1 MWRKRLLVDA
11 INAKEKFLRGF
22 SHQLRTPIHGI
33 LGSADLLA
41 EELQAAWGY
50 GSADDALA
58 VPAAVQ
64 KTGFMSFAEYSKYLN
79 IIKMGGRDLVAII
92 NNMITLNRWVDIAL
106 TDRHYA
112 MHSIDKLESELTTA
126 ISNLT
131 IGDMRYNCALFF
143 THDIPPEFE
152 TFWMD
157 IDVLRDSLLP
167 IVYNAIQ
174 HTPDGIVSVHASVD
188 PESKQLTID
197 IKDTGR
203 GIQQEDQRRIFEAYE
218 KVDAHSARAGLGLT
232 LASRFATLL
241 HGSVALMSSTI
252 GRGSHFRATFRD
264 VECVCKESGSAQ
276 SLASKFQNLPREF
289 YILSTPTRTRPN
301 DISGS
306 LCDQFASLLTRSG
319 FTPSDSLED
328 SFAIVDAS
336 PDTEEHRTRLSQVP
350 AGTAC
355 ISLTPGLQADTPF
368 GCERTATNVMHA
380 SGPFST
386 QTLASILEQADALTS
401 ELRTA
406 QASAAAATAL
416 PMHLKASND
425 DSNTSDS
432 DSSPDQGIL
441 TPAESSEEE
450 TGPTRT
456 QVAPRP
462 LRTSSRPTTLIV
474 DDNIVNLRVMEMY
487 CKKRGLPYIT
497 AKDGLQAVEIFTR
510 RQSSSSAT
518 SNPENANEPPIELVF
533 MDLQMPICDG
543 VEATKQIRD
552 LEQTNDW
559 ASSLIF
565 VMTGQD
571 TLADKTAAKEAG
583 GDEYFV
589 KPVILQQLD
598 RAVRRHFP
606 AFEVGKK

>member
-1 MWRKRLLVDA
+1 
-11 INAKEKFLRGF
+11 
-22 SHQLRTPIHGI
+22 
-33 LGSADLLA
+33 
-41 EELQAAWGY
+41 
-50 GSADDALA
+50 
-58 VPAAVQ
+58 
-64 KTGFMSFAEYSKYLN
+64 
-79 IIKMGGRDLVAII
+79 
-92 NNMITLNRWVDIAL
+92 
-106 TDRHYA
+106 
-112 MHSIDKLESELTTA
+112 
-126 ISNLT
+126 
-131 IGDMRYNCALFF
+131 
-143 THDIPPEFE
+143 
-152 TFWMD
+152 MD

-167 IVYNAIQ
+167 IIYNAVQ

-188 PESKQLTID
+188 PESKQLTLD

-241 HGSVALMSSTI
+241 HGSVALMSSAI

-264 VECVCKESGSAQ
+264 VECACKESESAQ
-276 SLASKFQNLPREF
+276 SLASKFQNLPRKF
-289 YILSTPTRTRPN
+289 YILPTTRSSSRSNAVST
-301 DISGS
+301 S
-306 LCDQFASLLTRSG
+306 LCDHFAPLLARNG
-319 FTPSDSLED
+319 FTQSDSLDD

-336 PDTEEHRTRLSQVP
+336 PDIEEHRTRLSQIP
-350 AGTAC
+350 AGAVV
-355 ISLTPGLQADTPF
+355 ISLAPGLQADSDPPF
-368 GCERTATNVMHA
+368 PVEGTTAKNVIYA

-386 QTLASILEQADALTS
+386 QTLVSILERADTLLSA
-401 ELRTA
+401 LRTA
-406 QASAAAATAL
+406 QPNAVL
-416 PMHLKASND
+416 PMHAKRPTD

-432 DSSPDQGIL
+432 DSQPDNTIL

-450 TGPTRT
+450 TGPTR
-456 QVAPRP
+456 P
-462 LRTSSRPTTLIV
+462 LPIRTAARPTTLIV

-487 CKKRGLPYIT
+487 CKKRGLPYLT
-497 AKDGLQAVEIFTR
+497 AKDGLQAVEIFTK
-510 RQSSSSAT
+510 RQASST
-518 SNPENANEPPIELVF
+518 ENELPPIDLIF
-533 MDLQMPICDG
+533 MDLQMPLCDG

-559 ASSLIF
+559 ASSLIV

-606 AFEVGKK
+606 AFEVGGKK